1 MEHYMGA
8 WKLCMGGLAECPFGS
23 YNSLVS
29 AIDVVTRCDRH
40 VVLYFRPP
48 WSMATEWVR
57 LSPALWWLGA

>member
-48 WSMATEWVR
+48 WSMATE
-57 LSPALWWLGA
+57 